1 MALIFP
7 PCEAHKE
14 FASLLSFQVNEEFA
28 GYKLSLF
35 AFYFMRPM
43 LGSDKRDR
51 CCSCCFWVEVN
62 NLACH
67 FSLAHRFLELLW
79 LLLSSRLVG
88 TFI

>member
-43 LGSDKRDR
+43 LGSGMM
-51 CCSCCFWVEVN
+51 CN
-62 NLACH
+62 
-67 FSLAHRFLELLW
+67 
-79 LLLSSRLVG
+79 LLLKVVYFVDLWFFFFFMSSIGFMFG
-88 TFI
+88 T